1 MFWFIVGFA
10 SGGLA
15 GAVVMALM
23 TAASEADRQAE
34 DSERFLHL
42 YAEQIKGA
50 AND

>member
-1 MFWFIVGFA
+1 MLWFIVGFFA
-10 SGGLA
+10 GGLF
-15 GAVVMALM
+15 GALAMALM
-23 TAASEADRQAE
+23 TAASNADRQTE